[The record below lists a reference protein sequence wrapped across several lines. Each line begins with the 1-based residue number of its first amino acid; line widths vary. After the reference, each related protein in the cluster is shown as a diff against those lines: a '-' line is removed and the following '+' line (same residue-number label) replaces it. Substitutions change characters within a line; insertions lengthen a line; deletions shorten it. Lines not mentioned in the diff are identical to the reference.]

1 MSPPTRKPFRTP
13 AVVAG
18 VAATAAA
25 AVGVSAHF
33 VGPMSTVVTLT
44 AAFTPLFV
52 LLAVGAVLLLVAA
65 RHWTAAGAA
74 MLVALLGAG
83 TQLPLYL
90 GENTR
95 AAAATAPTVRLLHAN
110 ILYGGADV
118 GTLVDRVRRDGVDVL
133 TISELTAQATDR
145 LDAAGVTQTLPY
157 SFTRARDGGAG
168 AGIYSRYPLTETQEL
183 SGLPL
188 ANLRAAVQVPG
199 AVPFAV
205 YALHP
210 TPPFPGT
217 ARQWAA
223 DLDRLRVILAEDTRP
238 LLVGAD
244 FNATHDHERFRALLE
259 AGARDGVALTDVA
272 EYTGA
277 GIVPTYPAD
286 QWLPAVLAID
296 RILTRG
302 GTPLSFQRVDI
313 PGSDHHG
320 VMGDVLLA
328 ESTAR

>member
-1 MSPPTRKPFRTP
+1 MSPPTRDPFRRF
-13 AVVAG
+13 AVLAG
-18 VAATAAA
+18 VAATLAA

-33 VGPMSTVVTLT
+33 LGPMSTIVTLT

-65 RHWTAAGAA
+65 RHWIAAGAA
-74 MLVALLGAG
+74 MLVALLGVG

-90 GENTR
+90 GENTQ
-95 AAAATAPTVRLLHAN
+95 AAAATTAPTVRLLHAN

-133 TISELTAQATDR
+133 TISELTDQASDR
-145 LDAAGVTQTLPY
+145 LEAAGVTQTLPY

-168 AGIYSRYPLTETQEL
+168 AGIYSRHPLTEPEEL

-188 ANLRAAVQVPG
+188 ANLRATVRVPR

-259 AGARDGVALTDVA
+259 AGARDGSALKDVA

-286 QWLPAVLAID
+286 HWLPAVLAID

-320 VMGDVLLA
+320 VMGDVLL
-328 ESTAR
+328 TD

>member
-1 MSPPTRKPFRTP
+1 MVSGPTAARITWDSMSLPTRNSFRTF

-18 VAATAAA
+18 VAATLAA

-33 VGPMSTVVTLT
+33 FGPMSTVVTLT

-90 GENTR
+90 GENTQ
-95 AAAATAPTVRLLHAN
+95 AAAAAAPTVRLLHAN

-118 GTLVDRVRRDGVDVL
+118 G
-133 TISELTAQATDR
+133 
-145 LDAAGVTQTLPY
+145 
-157 SFTRARDGGAG
+157 
-168 AGIYSRYPLTETQEL
+168 IYSRHPLSEPEEL
-183 SGLPL
+183 AGLPL
-188 ANLRAAVQVPG
+188 ANLRATVQVPG

-223 DLDRLRVILAEDTRP
+223 DLDRLRVILAEETRP

-259 AGARDGVALTDVA
+259 AGARDGSALKDVA

-302 GTPLSFQRVDI
+302 GTPLSFERVDI

-328 ESTAR
+328 E